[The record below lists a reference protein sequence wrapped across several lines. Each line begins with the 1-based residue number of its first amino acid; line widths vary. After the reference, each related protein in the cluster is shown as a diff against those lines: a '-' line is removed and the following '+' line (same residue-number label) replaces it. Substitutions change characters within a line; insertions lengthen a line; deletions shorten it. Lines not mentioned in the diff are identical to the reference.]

1 MSMFYTGLQT
11 FSVALRLYSSK
22 LITYFRSTSSK
33 RPLRITKSI
42 KFVRLESSWLMHF
55 TIQVNCTSAS
65 ELSSSR
71 RTYCKTADY
80 RKHIFQQ
87 TGWQEESWS
96 KKQGTKITKYHNKA
110 QPTSNLQEIISRFS
124 ILGDPKTI
132 QGERRQYT
140 VGMSE
145 KFPN

>member
-42 KFVRLESSWLMHF
+42 KFVRLEASWLMDF
-55 TIQVNCTSAS
+55 TSKLYKRVRIVFFQ
-65 ELSSSR
+65 
-71 RTYCKTADY
+71 TYCKTADY
-80 RKHIFQQ
+80 RKHIYQQ

-96 KKQGTKITKYHNKA
+96 KKQGTKITKYHHKA
-110 QPTSNLQEIISRFS
+110 QPTSTLQEIISRFS